1 MIISLKKKEK
11 NMPRLAPR
19 IICTPEEIKLLNQH
33 ISARKTEQQMVFRAR
48 VILKCS
54 YGLPNNKIAKELGT
68 TVLTVKKWRERFL
81 KNRLDGLED
90 AARSGKPK
98 TYTKED
104 RNKVLK
110 LLEEMPP
117 KGQSSWDGN
126 SIAHRLGFS
135 HDYVWR
141 VLRKEGI
148 QLQRMRTW
156 CVSTDPEF
164 SAKAADV
171 IGLYLNPPE
180 RALVLSVDEKPS
192 IQALERKRGYVETSS
207 KKIVQGLKST
217 YKRNGTINLFAALN
231 VATGAV
237 KTKTTSTKK
246 REDFQAF
253 LEDVLGD
260 VPPGQ
265 QVHVILDNYSTHKK
279 NEDWLKKHPNVHF
292 HFTPTSASWLNQVE
306 IWFGIL
312 TRKAL
317 RNASFSSIQDLVKS
331 IQDFTHAYHQNA
343 RPFVWKKRE
352 VKGSQLRNT
361 ITNLCN

>member
-1 MIISLKKKEK
+1 
-11 NMPRLAPR
+11 MPRQAPQ
-19 IICTPEEIKLLNQH
+19 IICTPEEIKTLNQLV
-33 ISARKTEQQMVFRAR
+33 SAGKTSQKIALRAR
-48 VILKCS
+48 IILRCHEGFS
-54 YGLPNNKIAKELGT
+54 NIKIADELKISD
-68 TVLTVKKWRERFL
+68 LTVRKWRTRFL
-81 KNRLDGLED
+81 KDRLSGLKD
-90 AARSGKPK
+90 AFRSGKPK
-98 TYTKED
+98 TYKEVS
-104 RNKVLK
+104 RNKILK
-110 LLEEMPP
+110 LLEEKPP
-117 KGQSSWDGN
+117 KGQSSWDGD
-126 SIAHRLGFS
+126 SIAKHLGFS

-164 SAKAADV
+164 TAKSADI

-180 RALVLSVDEKPS
+180 RALVMSVDEKPS

-217 YKRNGTINLFAALN
+217 YKRNGTLNLFAALN
-231 VATGAV
+231 IATGEV
-237 KTKTTSTKK
+237 QTKTTATKK

-253 LEDVLGD
+253 LEDVLRD
-260 VPPGQ
+260 IPDDQ

-317 RNASFSSIQDLVKS
+317 KNASFTSLEDLSKA
-331 IQDFTHAYHQNA
+331 IQDFTDVYHQNA
-343 RPFVWKKRE
+343 KPFIWKKRE
-352 VKGSQLRNT
+352 VKGSQLKNT
-361 ITNLCN
+361 VINLCN